1 MMRRPEVFSRSIT
14 SLSDTAC
21 LHSAFPR
28 AIGSNPTDQIER
40 VHARY
45 SEISDLLHAA
55 LSICSLP
62 TASYH
67 ITDDPD
73 APNDRYRSTRGSFT
87 NTPIHIGLHERHLHS
102 KLAQSARLVALDY
115 SAVVPEQ
122 HSHRTCCEGFGMLQ
136 LSLDADIMSDS
147 RRSEH
152 VVGVYLR

>member
-1 MMRRPEVFSRSIT
+1 MFSRSIT